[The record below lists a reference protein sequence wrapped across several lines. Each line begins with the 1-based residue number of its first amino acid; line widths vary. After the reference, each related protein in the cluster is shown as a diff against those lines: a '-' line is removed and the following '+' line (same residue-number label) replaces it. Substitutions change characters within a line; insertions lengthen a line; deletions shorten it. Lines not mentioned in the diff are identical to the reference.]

1 MRQRRRRPFTG
12 AGDAP
17 WKRKKE
23 WGAQGTHHESIP
35 AVGLG
40 GGRPERRIGGG
51 TKLLHLQWRPAVVG
65 KDSGR
70 EEPVWGFGKVE
81 EGLGKVLTQGIELGW
96 PEEGDRGEG
105 ATSRRAVELC
115 SALDE
120 MRRKRELTSGSH
132 IRPDKYL
139 VMPRGL
145 SAGLERT
152 VRESGV
158 TRRPPQALL
167 IANRYPP

>member
-1 MRQRRRRPFTG
+1 M
-12 AGDAP
+12 A
-17 WKRKKE
+17 
-23 WGAQGTHHESIP
+23 S
-35 AVGLG
+35 G
-40 GGRPERRIGGG
+40 GG
-51 TKLLHLQWRPAVVG
+51 G

-70 EEPVWGFGKVE
+70 EESVWRFGKVE
-81 EGLGKVLTQGIELGW
+81 EGLGKVLAQGIELGW

-105 ATSRRAVELC
+105 ATSRRAVELR

-139 VMPRGL
+139 AMPRGL
-145 SAGLERT
+145 SASLERT

-158 TRRPPQALL
+158 TILPPKRNLAP
-167 IANRYPP
+167 RFKE